1 MHVQEDQ
8 ATECRAEKECWPW
21 HAHTVHSA
29 EDAGCLSLNRKCVE
43 GARADI
49 QVGIG
54 SAQHEDE
61 NGRIDNVI
69 QNLDSDQSSSCT
81 MGQLHRGDRGSE
93 LHPPTTNGEI
103 AAPDFELLATNKS
116 LTPAFQSNALRL

>member
-1 MHVQEDQ
+1 MHVQEDE
-8 ATECRAEKECWPW
+8 ATERRAKKECWPR

-61 NGRIDNVI
+61 NGCIDNVI
-69 QNLDSDQSSSCT
+69 QDLDSDQSSGCT
-81 MGQLHRGDRGSE
+81 MGQLHRGDGGSE
-93 LHPPTTNGEI
+93 LHPPTTNGEA
-103 AAPDFELLATNKS
+103 AAPDDDLLAMNKS
-116 LTPAFQSNALRL
+116 LTPGFQWNALLL